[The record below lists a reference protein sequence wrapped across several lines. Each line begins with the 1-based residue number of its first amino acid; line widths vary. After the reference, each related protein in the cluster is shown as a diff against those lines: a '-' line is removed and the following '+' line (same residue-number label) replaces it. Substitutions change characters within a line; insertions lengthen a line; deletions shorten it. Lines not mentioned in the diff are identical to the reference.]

1 MEKYG
6 VGGILFFKHY
16 AFAKLLRSPEKL
28 CITSPNFCI
37 LSQRYM
43 CSLAKPV
50 LDKHYLF
57 TSQHAVVH
65 TAPYVHNEVVH
76 SFILNLYSNIKKY
89 SLCLVQ
95 GTVLGHSKMLNV
107 T

>member
-6 VGGILFFKHY
+6 VGGKYFSNIMHS
-16 AFAKLLRSPEKL
+16 FAKLLRSPEKL

-37 LSQRYM
+37 LSQRYLR
-43 CSLAKPV
+43 SLAKPV

-76 SFILNLYSNIKKY
+76 SFILNSNIKKY